1 MVPSGGMTSLRPLV
15 HRLAIALICFQ
26 SLSMA
31 GASES
36 LPVFQDGK
44 SRIYLDVTD
53 GQRKQL
59 SALPIEPVTDFAR
72 VYEGMTGIPIG
83 GSEPGKIPLR
93 IEFLPAGSAD
103 SPLAA
108 LPVGIRATASEI
120 RVAPEGIT
128 IRAETASGISGG
140 FYKLLEDWGNRWVLP
155 SAIGEVIPKRDALS
169 LPLGNQIV
177 KIGSDTGF
185 GAHLPESAGWV
196 QRNRL
201 FPATWVPCFHYWNYG
216 VEPEKYF
223 KDHPEYFALVD
234 GVRKPTQPE
243 TTNPEVIRLK
253 VEHAKKFFR
262 ANPSART
269 YPMDPEDNAFF
280 SESPESL
287 AQDPPGTGPDGLP
300 FMTDRVVYFSNAVL
314 AGIREEF
321 PGKSVGF
328 YSYLNHALPP
338 VNAKLDP
345 STTVGVTRFGY
356 CTLRMTPNPN
366 TPSPAEYEAL
376 VESWLKL
383 TPNVYIYEYN
393 PPSWAASLP
402 FPNYLDMAESMRR
415 LHKMG
420 AKGFYSDT
428 IFSEHSAGTFINSY
442 IRRRMMV
449 DPSQDPKI
457 LLKDFT
463 HSFFGPAGE
472 AMQSYY
478 ETLAGVTNY
487 KDEKRSSVGVSIY
500 RFEEIFP
507 RELVARATENLA
519 AAQKTS
525 GLDEVQKKRIEFV
538 KLGHD
543 YLVHYLAAVDAAKA
557 GQYDAAKKA
566 FDLTLRQIALQER
579 AGVGKMDD
587 VRRRI
592 EAARS
597 TILATYF
604 PKERGMI
611 TDWKLLGPIPRADL
625 GPGEDISILSQLE
638 AKPVTLGGHT
648 YSWQLYASPHGLL
661 DFNVAFHRSGLDHPL
676 SKAFASSTVDVPEA
690 TTVTGYFSSFYP
702 ITVFLNGQQ
711 IFARDNFNFDYPDQ
725 NRAQI
730 QLRKGRNHFVILSD
744 ERSRSTL
751 ENPQNDG
758 FDWSVSLA
766 LRDNQ
771 QKPMMVQTSR

>member
-1 MVPSGGMTSLRPLV
+1 
-15 HRLAIALICFQ
+15 
-26 SLSMA
+26 MA

-36 LPVFQDGK
+36 LPIFQDGK
-44 SRIYLDVTD
+44 SRLYLDVSEA
-53 GQRKQL
+53 QRKQL
-59 SALPIEPVTDFAR
+59 SALPIEPVSDFAR
-72 VYEGMTGIPIG
+72 VYEAMTGTVIG
-83 GSEPGKIPLR
+83 VAEPGKVPLR
-93 IEFLPAGSAD
+93 IELLPAGAAD
-103 SPLAA
+103 SPLAS
-108 LPVGIRATASEI
+108 LPVGIRETASEI
-120 RVAPEGIT
+120 SITPEAIT
-128 IRAETASGISGG
+128 IRGESASGISGG
-140 FYKLLEDWGNRWVLP
+140 LYKLLEDWGNRWILP
-155 SAIGEVIPKRDALS
+155 SPLGEVIPKRETLS
-169 LPLGNQIV
+169 LPLGKQTV

-185 GAHLPESAGWV
+185 GAHRPESAGWV

-216 VEPEKYF
+216 VEPDKYF

-243 TTNPEVIRLK
+243 TTNPDVIRLK

-262 ANPSART
+262 ANPTART
-269 YPMDPEDNAFF
+269 YPMDPEDNTFF

-300 FMTDRVVYFSNAVL
+300 FMTDRLVYFSNAIL
-314 AGIREEF
+314 AGIKEEF
-321 PGKSVGF
+321 PDKSVGF

-356 CTLRMTPNPN
+356 CTLRMTPTPN
-366 TPSPAEYEAL
+366 TPSPEEYETL
-376 VESWLKL
+376 VQNWLKL

-428 IFSEHSAGTFINSY
+428 IFNEHSPGTFINSY

-449 DPSQDPKI
+449 DPTQDPKA

-463 HSFFGPAGE
+463 QAFYGPAGD

-478 ETLAGVTNY
+478 ETLSQVTNY
-487 KDEKRSSVGVSIY
+487 RDEKRPAVGVSIY

-507 RELVARATENLA
+507 RDVVARATEQLA
-519 AAQKTS
+519 AALKTP
-525 GLDEVQKKRIEFV
+525 GIDETQKKRLEFA

-557 GQYDAAKKA
+557 GQYDAANKA

-579 AGVGKMDD
+579 VGGGQMDD
-587 VRRRI
+587 ARRRI

-625 GPGEDISILSQLE
+625 GQGEDLAILSQSE
-638 AKPVTLGGHT
+638 AKPVTLGGRT
-648 YSWQLYASPHGLL
+648 YAWQPYIAPHGLL
-661 DFNVAFHRSGLDHPL
+661 DFNIAFQRSGLDHPL
-676 SKAFASSTVDVPEA
+676 SKTFASTTVDAPEA
-690 TTVTGYFSSFYP
+690 MTAIGYFSSFYP

-711 IFARDNFNFDYPDQ
+711 IFARDYFNFDSPDQ

-730 QLRKGRNHFVILSD
+730 SLRKGLNHFVILSD
-744 ERSRSTL
+744 ERARSTP

-758 FDWSVSLA
+758 FDWSISLA

-771 QKPMMVQTSR
+771 EEPLNLPTSR